1 MAGPGG
7 KGLATKKK
15 IFFKTVGKVI
25 VFFDKFVAIF
35 GKKYGSFGPFDARN
49 KQYPL

>member
-7 KGLATKKK
+7 KGLATKKRV
-15 IFFKTVGKVI
+15 FLNGWQSDG
-25 VFFDKFVAIF
+25 FFDKFVAIF